1 MNVWLSQSYE
11 TLAELMEI
19 CSTEANFTTSQHSR
33 PIIAMKQ
40 DAMTGGY
47 LLTYGDVKIDKAT
60 FFDCLMCLEDF
71 DVMAKYDHIRDVY
84 KWKGIEQ
91 EIENKLIEERKTLIT
106 KQSTLT
112 ETKISLVSKFKKAKD
127 SDKNDLKNKI
137 SNINTKL
144 KDIDARLSLL
154 IDDNF
159 EVTLEE
165 ELMFNGRTLFS
176 FLFPDDFEYTF
187 QNNMDAN
194 NKPVHITRGV
204 MLTGTLNKAII
215 GSAAGSVSHIIRL
228 NYSARRAIEFVSY
241 YQMIINR
248 WLLTRGFS
256 VGIEDCI
263 PNHLVDKKPNRLNL
277 SLKPKHLVD
286 YKNDN
291 ILMEMKTKCVVSD
304 KPAAI
309 KHQESNFIKTET
321 TKCFSKALLYMQ
333 TEEDDELKELK
344 VNNALNNARDIGQ
357 RIAKE
362 SLSPYNSFVAMI
374 RSGAKGNDNNITQIT
389 SMLGQQN
396 AEGKRMPL
404 VFGNRALPHFSNNLE
419 ELMNTKESSASSLE
433 HLFASRG
440 FVHSGFFK
448 GLTPYEFF
456 FHTVGGREG
465 LIDTACKTA
474 DTGYIQRKMVK
485 LLEDLQ
491 VTYRGTVEDSSK
503 NIISFDYGGDNFDGA
518 KVIYRGGDPLFMDVE
533 TICNKLN
540 SDYEWKLYNETKS
553 KKIEVIEEEEKEET
567 IEEKQEVYDSSKFE
581 FDKNDVDIFF
591 DDTTAREDN
600 GNANEIRESI
610 LEQLRYLPQDYEQDE
625 TYGKKWC
632 TLKTEFEK
640 AIGTSNYKIVKKGG
654 RKYNYDFEIVTKDKT
669 IKMEFKHNCSSVNSL
684 PEILQLST
692 KNHPVVSGNYGE
704 YFYEKYL
711 KKMCD
716 VMKITDIPSKQDY
729 LKNVYTDKPKGDFFT
744 KLKETNKKLDKETM
758 DKKNSLVK
766 ESICKFL
773 NEHISNVDVNSC
785 NEHLGSSLDKT
796 FYLWDT
802 EKFTVEE
809 VNDIGEL
816 KVSGISNNNTLLICS
831 DKYVYKYLL
840 RWKNGIGV
848 LNPAWQISMKG
859 NKK

>member
-1 MNVWLSQSYE
+1 MNVWMPQSYE

-84 KWKGIEQ
+84 RWKGIEQ
-91 EIENKLIEERKTLIT
+91 EIQNKLIEERKTLIT

-112 ETKISLVSKFKKAKD
+112 ETKISLISKFKKAKD

-144 KDIDARLSLL
+144 KDIDTRLSLL
-154 IDDNF
+154 IDENF

-176 FLFPDDFEYTF
+176 FLLPDDFEYTF

-204 MLTGTLNKAII
+204 MLSGTLNKAII

-263 PNHLVDKKPNRLNL
+263 PNHLIDKKPNNLKL

-291 ILMEMKTKCVVSD
+291 ILMEMKNKCVVSD
-304 KPAAI
+304 KPLVVQQ
-309 KHQESNFIKTET
+309 QESNFIKTET

-333 TEEDDELKELK
+333 TEEDEELKELK

-404 VFGNRALPHFSNNLE
+404 VFGKRALPHFSKNLE
-419 ELMNTKESSASSLE
+419 ELMISKESSASALE

-518 KVIYRGGDPLFMDVE
+518 KVIYRGGEPLFMDVE

-540 SDYEWKLYNETKS
+540 SDYEWKLYNDQKS
-553 KKIEVIEEEEKEET
+553 KKIEVVEEAEEESKEDNNTLFESNKKIISLNGSIEVDYEFNNATLGFSMEKSICEIFN
-567 IEEKQEVYDSSKFE
+567 IEYKGQNNYNNSIISKLKSQLNKTSFGDLT
-581 FDKNDVDIFF
+581 FVKYVGDDKNCIDFEGKFKGDDVNISVKTSFSSDKIAPQELGQLTKNKFRDIFKLEDNKPETVKSYLEDKDNLVKF
-591 DDTTAREDN
+591 LSRCIETFKKTEVLVYLKCNKEDDTISFSSMEVI
-600 GNANEIRESI
+600 ELIR
-610 LEQLRYLPQDYEQDE
+610 
-625 TYGKKWC
+625 
-632 TLKTEFEK
+632 
-640 AIGTSNYKIVKKGG
+640 
-654 RKYNYDFEIVTKDKT
+654 
-669 IKMEFKHNCSSVNSL
+669 H
-684 PEILQLST
+684 
-692 KNHPVVSGNYGE
+692 
-704 YFYEKYL
+704 
-711 KKMCD
+711 
-716 VMKITDIPSKQDY
+716 
-729 LKNVYTDKPKGDFFT
+729 
-744 KLKETNKKLDKETM
+744 KKLDKSKLSLTHQE
-758 DKKNSLVK
+758 KNKEWKNSTTVK
-766 ESICKFL
+766 YDGKSIAEIQVL
-773 NEHISNVDVNSC
+773 NSRNSVTTRFV
-785 NEHLGSSLDKT
+785 G
-796 FYLWDT
+796 
-802 EKFTVEE
+802 
-809 VNDIGEL
+809 
-816 KVSGISNNNTLLICS
+816 
-831 DKYVYKYLL
+831 KYLF
-840 RWKNGIGV
+840 
-848 LNPAWQISMKG
+848 
-859 NKK
+859 

>member
-1 MNVWLSQSYE
+1 M
-11 TLAELMEI
+11 
-19 CSTEANFTTSQHSR
+19 
-33 PIIAMKQ
+33 
-40 DAMTGGY
+40 G
-47 LLTYGDVKIDKAT
+47 
-60 FFDCLMCLEDF
+60 
-71 DVMAKYDHIRDVY
+71 KYDHIRDVY
-84 KWKGIEQ
+84 RWKGIDK
-91 EIENKLIEERKTLIT
+91 EIENKLIDERKTLIT
-106 KQSTLT
+106 KQATLT

-144 KDIDARLSLL
+144 KDIEARLSVLTE
-154 IDDNF
+154 DF
-159 EVTLEE
+159 EGVLEE

-187 QNNMDAN
+187 QNNMDIN

-204 MLTGTLNKAII
+204 MLSGTLNKAII

-263 PNHLVDKKPNRLNL
+263 PNHSVDKKPCRLNL
-277 SLKPKHLVD
+277 TLKPNHLLD
-286 YKNDN
+286 YKKDN
-291 ILMEMKTKCVVSD
+291 IIMQMKNKTVVSD
-304 KPAAI
+304 KPLE
-309 KHQESNFIKTET
+309 KQEQESNFIKTET

-333 TEEDDELKELK
+333 TEDDDDLKELK

-404 VFGNRALPHFSNNLE
+404 VFGHRSLPHFQKKLDEYVISKEATSAKMLE
-419 ELMNTKESSASSLE
+419 D
-433 HLFASRG
+433 LFGSRG
-440 FVHSGFFK
+440 FVHSGFYK

-533 TICNKLN
+533 TICNRLN
-540 SDYEWKLYNETKS
+540 ADYEWEQH
-553 KKIEVIEEEEKEET
+553 KKKQTEASIQVISDQEEIEE
-567 IEEKQEVYDSSKFE
+567 D
-581 FDKNDVDIFF
+581 
-591 DDTTAREDN
+591 
-600 GNANEIRESI
+600 GHSI
-610 LEQLRYLPQDYEQDE
+610 
-625 TYGKKWC
+625 
-632 TLKTEFEK
+632 
-640 AIGTSNYKIVKKGG
+640 
-654 RKYNYDFEIVTKDKT
+654 
-669 IKMEFKHNCSSVNSL
+669 
-684 PEILQLST
+684 
-692 KNHPVVSGNYGE
+692 
-704 YFYEKYL
+704 
-711 KKMCD
+711 
-716 VMKITDIPSKQDY
+716 
-729 LKNVYTDKPKGDFFT
+729 LKNVEKKSITIKGGVEIDEDFNNATLGFSFENALCNVFNLEYNESNVNKDIVNKLTERLKKSMFGDLILTKYIGESKNEIDFEGTLRGKKVNISVKSSFSSDKIAPQELGQPSRNKFRDIFNLEDNKPETIKAFLEDKDNVIDFLSRCVDTFKKTQVLIYLKCSKTDES
-744 KLKETNKKLDKETM
+744 LKFSSVDVINLENMTIKKLEKSKISYTHQE
-758 DKKNSLVK
+758 KNGVWNESTTIKYNGKGIAEIQVHNNRNCVK
-766 ESICKFL
+766 TRF
-773 NEHISNVDVNSC
+773 V
-785 NEHLGSSLDKT
+785 G
-796 FYLWDT
+796 
-802 EKFTVEE
+802 
-809 VNDIGEL
+809 
-816 KVSGISNNNTLLICS
+816 
-831 DKYVYKYLL
+831 KYLF
-840 RWKNGIGV
+840 
-848 LNPAWQISMKG
+848 
-859 NKK
+859 